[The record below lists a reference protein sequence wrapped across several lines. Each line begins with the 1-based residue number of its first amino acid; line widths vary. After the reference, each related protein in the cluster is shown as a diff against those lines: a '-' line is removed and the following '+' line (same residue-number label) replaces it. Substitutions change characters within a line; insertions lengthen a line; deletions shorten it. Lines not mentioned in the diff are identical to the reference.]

1 MRRLVRPSTF
11 ALVTALMAALVGGGK
26 VWGP

>member
-1 MRRLVRPSTF
+1 MRRLMRPSAI
-11 ALVTALMAALVGGGK
+11 ALVTALVAALVGGGK

>member
-1 MRRLVRPSTF
+1 MRRLMRPSTI
-11 ALVTALMAALVGGGK
+11 ALVAALIAALVGGGK